1 MRIDKACPVVLR
13 NKSYERFW
21 KSLVEDRE
29 LDSTANILRWE

>member
-1 MRIDKACPVVLR
+1 MCIDNTCPVVLR

-29 LDSTANILRWE
+29 LD